1 MLVNFLI
8 FAAVMIF
15 LLYGTKYLRHATPEN
30 LQKLGKPAAGVGALV
45 LAGILFLRGH
55 MEMGIALGGF
65 TSPQAAAD
73 FGFDDEQGN
82 RLGEAYWRQF
92 VHPDDVERVFGGTRR
107 STETG
112 ASFEDLYRW
121 ILPDGRT
128 IWMLDRARATR
139 WDPERREGEFHGVMV
154 DVTDLVEG
162 RVSREG

>member
-1 MLVNFLI
+1 MCSSDLTYTYLGFMTDVTEP
-8 FAAVMIF
+8 VMRE
-15 LLYGTKYLRHATPEN
+15 LALRDAEERYRTLTTGVPAWLYSWTVVD
-30 LQKLGKPAAGVGALV
+30 GV
-45 LAGILFLRGH
+45 
-55 MEMGIALGGF
+55 ALGGF

-73 FGFDDEQGN
+73 FGYDDDLGN

-121 ILPDGRT
+121 LLPDGRT